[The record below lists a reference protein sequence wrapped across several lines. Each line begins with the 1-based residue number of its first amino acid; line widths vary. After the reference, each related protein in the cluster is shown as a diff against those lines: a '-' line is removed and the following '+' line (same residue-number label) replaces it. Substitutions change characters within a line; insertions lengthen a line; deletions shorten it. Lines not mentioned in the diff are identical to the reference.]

1 MDLVAEA
8 LSKSY
13 GATRALRGASLRV
26 AAGRVA
32 CLIGH
37 NGAGKSTLIRILAT
51 LMRPDAG
58 KASLGEVDLLG
69 DARRAR
75 MLVGYL
81 GHESM
86 LDGALTVR
94 ENLRLFASLYGV
106 KEAQARVETLIERFG
121 AARFADSPVND
132 LSRGQEQAAGLCR
145 ALLHDPRL
153 LLLDEPATGLDTAAR
168 ERLWQVARESAAG
181 GAVVVFSTHDVE
193 GASRIADSV
202 IELMGGEIVN
212 SAR

>member
-1 MDLVAEA
+1 MDLIAEG

-13 GATRALRGASLRV
+13 GATRALRAASLRV
-26 AAGRVA
+26 AAGKIA

-51 LMRPDAG
+51 LSRPDAG
-58 KASLGEVDLLG
+58 TVKLGEVNLLA
-69 DARRAR
+69 DSRKAR

-81 GHESM
+81 GHDSM
-86 LDGALTVR
+86 LDGAMTVR

-106 KEAQARVETLIERFG
+106 LNAAERIQGLIERFG
-121 AARFADSPVND
+121 ALKFADSPVAE

-145 ALLHDPRL
+145 ALIHHPRL

-168 ERLWQVARESAAG
+168 ERLWQVARESADS
-181 GAVVVFSTHDVE
+181 GAVVVFSTHDHE
-193 GASRIADSV
+193 GAARVADTV
-202 IELMGGEIVN
+202 TELAGGEVVN
-212 SAR
+212 SGR